1 MREFRLRTDLK
12 RSVVAGYA
20 LPLGIEAVDFVPPTT
35 GFTLAYTPGEEDEP
49 DTYAFHVVV
58 SHEKLRPLILKAFTL
73 LPDEV
78 TPIVEIGS
86 RDAYRTVDVYF
97 SDDGVSKSEY
107 LRIWKR
113 YEGVVL
119 EDASIGVGANSE
131 EPFVEIFVDSWKGL
145 SIHVPIELREE
156 VEAMLHAAGLDE
168 VPETWPSEPESDPLP
183 GTTMRDVLEI
193 VDEQSPDIDELL
205 LQLREHWGL
214 ELNVDPETNVDDA
227 GRNLGLTLWHA
238 VVVADAVS
246 GDPER
251 GAYLSIW
258 ASAGSLA
265 EMERLM
271 TDAIEEQSE
280 WIFNSIYSVD
290 RVAYDE
296 RPDELADLP
305 PRSKQSKVH
314 LVEVD
319 AWGDPP
325 ATGRGKGA
333 SRG

>member
-1 MREFRLRTDLK
+1 MRDFRLKSDLK
-12 RSVVAGYA
+12 RSVVKGYA
-20 LPLGIEAVDFVPPTT
+20 LPLGIEAVDFDPPAE
-35 GFTLAYTPGEEDEP
+35 GYTLAYTPGEDDEP
-49 DTYAFHVVV
+49 DTYAFHIVV
-58 SHEKLRPLILKAFTL
+58 SHEKLRPLIQQAFTM
-73 LPDEV
+73 LPDSV

-97 SDDGVSKSEY
+97 ADDEVSRQEFRRVWSF
-107 LRIWKR
+107 
-113 YEGVVL
+113 YEDVIL

-131 EPFVEIFVDSWKGL
+131 DPFVEVFVDSWKGL

-156 VEAMLHAAGLDE
+156 VESMLHAAGLEE
-168 VPETWPSEPESDPLP
+168 VPETWPTGPESDPLP
-183 GTTMRDVLEI
+183 GTAMRDVLEI
-193 VDEQSPDIDELL
+193 EDEQSPDIDELL
-205 LQLREHWGL
+205 LQLRERWML

-238 VVVADAVS
+238 VIVAEAAT

-258 ASAGSLA
+258 ASAASLA
-265 EMERLM
+265 EMERLIGEAM
-271 TDAIEEQSE
+271 DDQTAWS
-280 WIFNSIYSVD
+280 FSSIYSID

-305 PRSKQSKVH
+305 PRSKEAKVH
-314 LVEVD
+314 LVEID

-325 ATGRGKGA
+325 EKERGKGA
-333 SRG
+333 ARG